1 MNASEFNFRHLDAH
15 THTHF
20 PAYDTDRDEVVIR
33 ARNEGIG
40 MIQIGSNLKTSKE
53 ALLLAEQNFDCM
65 WACVGLHPIH
75 TADSFH
81 DESEGVEESETFNL
95 EEFEKIAANK
105 KVVGIGECGLDYFHL
120 KNEEDK
126 VVQKEVFIQH
136 INLAHKLKKPL
147 MIHCRD
153 AYGDLIEIVKSEKRL
168 LNNES
173 GVIHFFCGTT
183 DDAKEL
189 LDLGFCFT
197 FGGAITYQ
205 KRKNGTDYEE
215 VIRMVPTEK
224 LFCETDAPYVA
235 PVPYRGKR
243 NEPLY
248 VLEVEKK
255 IAEIKGISQEDVAL
269 QTLKNAKEVF
279 GI

>member
-1 MNASEFNFRHLDAH
+1 MNVSNFNFKHLDAH

-20 PAYDTDRDEVVIR
+20 SVYDVDRDEVIMR

-53 ALLLAEQNFDCM
+53 TIALAEKNFDCM
-65 WACVGLHPIH
+65 WACVGLHPIY
-75 TADSFH
+75 TVDSFNY
-81 DESEGVEESETFNL
+81 ENECVEKSEAFNL
-95 EEFEKIAANK
+95 EEFEKIAVNK

-120 KNEEDK
+120 KSEADK
-126 VVQKEVFIQH
+126 LIQKEAFIQQ
-136 INLAHKLKKPL
+136 INLAKRLKKPL

-153 AYGDLIEIVKSEKRL
+153 AYSDLIEIIKLEKHL
-168 LNNES
+168 LNNKP
-173 GVIHFFCGTT
+173 GIIHFFSGTI
-183 DDAKEL
+183 DDAKKL
-189 LDLGFCFT
+189 LDFGFYFT
-197 FGGAITYQ
+197 FGGAITYP
-205 KRKNGTDYEE
+205 KRKYGIDYDD
-215 VIRMVPTEK
+215 VIKIIPIEK
-224 LFCETDAPYVA
+224 ILCETDAPYVA

-255 IAEIKGISQEDVAL
+255 IAEIKSVSQENIAF
-269 QTLKNAKEVF
+269 QILKNAKEVF